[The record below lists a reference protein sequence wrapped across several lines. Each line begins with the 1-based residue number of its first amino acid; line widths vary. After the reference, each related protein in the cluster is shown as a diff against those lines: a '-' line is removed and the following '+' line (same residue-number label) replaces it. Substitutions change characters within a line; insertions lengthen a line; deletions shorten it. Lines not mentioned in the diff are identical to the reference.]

1 MYMNIR
7 PQDNNFFISF
17 PSSGQ
22 HLIERLFEEI
32 YGYYLPTYYSYCEYY
47 TCCKMIPCAHN
58 KTFNKNHDMDCDLE
72 IVDEYKYLV
81 LYRGDVIRQL
91 EAWWR
96 WSKTS
101 YKRSKTNIA
110 WELTK
115 KIDYDD
121 IEIFNQLFR
130 HINNN
135 QRYYFDFIEKWVHS
149 NRSNCL
155 VVEYYDFVKDPV
167 SKLVQMLKFF
177 NHIDD
182 VKEEDIRRIINDRDE
197 KILIFGKNHLDKRIY
212 NRIKNELIDQM
223 Y

>member
-1 MYMNIR
+1 
-7 PQDNNFFISF
+7 
-17 PSSGQ
+17 
-22 HLIERLFEEI
+22 
-32 YGYYLPTYYSYCEYY
+32 
-47 TCCKMIPCAHN
+47 
-58 KTFNKNHDMDCDLE
+58 MDCDLE

-135 QRYYFDFIEKWVHS
+135 QRYYFDFIEKWAHS